1 MLYCAY
7 NPRKLQYGMR
17 RLTGILLL
25 GLVGLRSCSGDAGVK
40 TNHPSLFEGEE
51 FKKNVRSTEPLDP
64 EAQRL
69 KFRLPPDFEI
79 QLYASEPMIGKPMNM
94 NFDAAGRLWVTQSY
108 DYPYA
113 AESGTGSDRITI
125 LEDTDQDG
133 RADKFTVFADSL
145 NIPIGI
151 FPFNGA
157 AVAYSIPDVY
167 RFTDADGDGRAD
179 NRSVLLGPFGFQDT
193 HGMVNN
199 FAQGYDGWIY
209 ACHGFANISSI
220 AGTDGDTIR
229 LQSGNTFRFRPD
241 GSRVEQTTYGRVNP
255 FGMVFDELGY
265 LYSTDCHSSPLYQL
279 IRGAE
284 YPQFGNVAEGIGF
297 APVMKRHEKEST
309 ALAGIAYYDATEFP
323 DAYRKNF
330 YIGDVVT
337 SRVYRNS
344 FHFEG
349 SSPVAKREEDFI
361 KSEDPWFRP
370 VSVLLGPD
378 GALYVADFYNRI
390 IGHYE
395 VPLDHP
401 GRDKLRGRIWRITYK
416 GNSTS
421 PVNLAT
427 APLPRLLEALSDK
440 NITVRMMA
448 AGQLADRIGNDA
460 IPLLQETWK
469 NSTGKETALP
479 LVLWTLHR
487 LNALSDEL
495 IGEGLRHKDPLVK
508 VHAARIVHE
517 RHAAARFRSQLGAT
531 LGDAD
536 AHVRRAAV
544 EALAEDPE
552 TSSFAELLQFSNRI
566 PKEDTHLAYT
576 TRLALR
582 NMLRQP
588 KVLAEVQAK
597 TWDSVSK
604 ENLADAMI
612 GVPSRDAGMFLATYL
627 KKEAPAVDKL
637 PAMLQ
642 HIARYAAVSV
652 LDGTIALARER
663 TKQDLRAEQKCFNA
677 IVQGIQQRGGTPP
690 PHIKPWGSAIAA
702 AILKKYYGAAGKD
715 TGARTFDRREV
726 DEQRA
731 ALELAG
737 RYKLAT
743 LRPELVNCLQTN
755 ITNDVIRASAI
766 RALMQIS
773 PDKNAAV
780 VQEELGKP
788 ATPIELKRQTADAL
802 GEFEHPAATALLQK
816 LIDTSASLQFRVAL
830 ALSNTSGGKDILLQE
845 VKAGRID
852 KRTLVQRR
860 VKQRML
866 VNVSEKQGKTYDEL
880 VKDFMASDSVKNEL
894 IQARL
899 RTFEASEGKV
909 PEGRQVF
916 VSNCSICHQ
925 VGGEGGMVGP
935 QLTGIGNWGSY
946 ALTEKVLDPNRNIS
960 KAFVTYTIQTL
971 DGKMYTGLLRREEG
985 NLRVFANVAG
995 EEFSI
1000 PIDEIAAQKAAEFT
1014 LMPDNF
1020 GTTLSEEEYHALL
1033 SYLLSLK

>member
-1 MLYCAY
+1 
-7 NPRKLQYGMR
+7 MR
-17 RLTGILLL
+17 RLNGILLS
-25 GLVGLRSCSGDAGVK
+25 GLVVLWSCSGDHGVK
-40 TNHPSLFEGEE
+40 ADGPDLFEGEE
-51 FKKNVRSTEPLDP
+51 FKKNIRSTEPLEP

-69 KFRLPPDFEI
+69 MFRLPPGFEI

-113 AESGTGSDRITI
+113 AESQTGSDRITI

-133 RADKFTVFADSL
+133 QADKFTVFADSL

-151 FPFNGA
+151 FPFNRA
-157 AVAYSIPDVY
+157 AVTYSVPGVY
-167 RFTDADGDGRAD
+167 RFTDTDGDDRAD
-179 NRSVLLGPFGFQDT
+179 NRKTLFGPFGFQDT

-209 ACHGFANISSI
+209 ACHGFANVSSI

-229 LQSGNTFRFRPD
+229 MESGNTFRFRPD

-255 FGMVFDELGY
+255 FGMVFDEFGY
-265 LYSTDCHSSPLYQL
+265 IYSTDCHSSPLYQL

-284 YPQFGNVAEGIGF
+284 YPQFGKRPEDMGF
-297 APVMKRHEKEST
+297 APVMKRHENEST
-309 ALAGIAYYDATEFP
+309 ALAGIAYYDASQFP
-323 DAYRKNF
+323 EAYRRNF

-337 SRVYRNS
+337 SRIYRNS
-344 FHFEG
+344 SHFEG

-416 GNSTS
+416 GNSAS
-421 PVNLAT
+421 PGNLAT
-427 APLPRLLEALSDK
+427 APMQRLLEALSDE
-440 NITVRMMA
+440 NITVRMTA
-448 AGQLADRIGNDA
+448 AGQLADRIGKDA
-460 IPLLQETWK
+460 VQPLLDAWK
-469 NSTGKETALP
+469 KGAGNETALP

-487 LNALSDEL
+487 LNALPDEL
-495 IGEGLRHKDPLVK
+495 IEEGLKHADPLVR
-508 VHAARIVHE
+508 VHAVRIVHE
-517 RHAAARFRSQLGAT
+517 RHAANNFRPQLVAA
-531 LGDAD
+531 LDD
-536 AHVRRAAV
+536 PNPHVQRVTV

-552 TSSFAELLQFSNRI
+552 AGSFAELLQFSNRI
-566 PKEDTHLAYT
+566 PKKDTHLAYT
-576 TRLALR
+576 TWLSLR

-588 KVLAEVQAK
+588 EVLAKVQSKA
-597 TWDSVSK
+597 WDSASNK
-604 ENLADAMI
+604 SLADAMI
-612 GVPSRDAGMFLATYL
+612 GVPSRDAGMFLAAYV
-627 KKEAPAVDKL
+627 KKATPAVDKL
-637 PAMLQ
+637 SAILQ
-642 HIARYAAVSV
+642 HVARYADVSV
-652 LDGTIALARER
+652 LNSTIVLVRER
-663 TKQDLRAEQKCFNA
+663 IKQDLPAEQKCFNA
-677 IVQGIQQRGGTPP
+677 IVQGIQQRGGTLPP
-690 PHIKPWGSAIAA
+690 DIKPWGSAIAT
-702 AILKKYYGAAGKD
+702 AILKKYYGAPGKD
-715 TGARTFDRREV
+715 TGAIAFNRQEV

-743 LRPELVNCLQTN
+743 LQPELVACLHTN
-755 ITNDVIRASAI
+755 ITNHVIRAAAI
-766 RALMQIS
+766 RALMQID
-773 PDKNAAV
+773 PDKNAPV
-780 VQEELGKP
+780 VQKELAKP
-788 ATPIELKRQTADAL
+788 TTPIELKRQAADAL
-802 GEFEHPAATALLQK
+802 GEFEHPAATALLQQ
-816 LIDTSASLQFRVAL
+816 LIDTAATLQFRVAL
-830 ALSNTSGGKDILLQE
+830 ALSNTAGGKDILLQE
-845 VKAGRID
+845 IKSGNID

-866 VNVSEKQGKTYDEL
+866 LNVSEKQAEAYEAL
-880 VKDFMASDSVKNEL
+880 VKEFIASDSVKNEL

-899 RTFEASEGKV
+899 RTFEPSASQV
-909 PEGRQVF
+909 SEGRQVF

-946 ALTEKVLDPNRNIS
+946 ALTEKIMDPNRNIS
-960 KAFVTYTIQTL
+960 KAFATYTIQTR
-971 DGKMYTGLLRREEG
+971 DGKIYTGLLRRDEG
-985 NLRVFANVAG
+985 KLRVFADVGG
-995 EEFSI
+995 EEFSL
-1000 PIDEIAAQKAAEFT
+1000 PIDEITTQKAAGFT

-1020 GTTLSEEEYHALL
+1020 GTTLSENEYHALL
-1033 SYLLSLK
+1033 SYLVSLK